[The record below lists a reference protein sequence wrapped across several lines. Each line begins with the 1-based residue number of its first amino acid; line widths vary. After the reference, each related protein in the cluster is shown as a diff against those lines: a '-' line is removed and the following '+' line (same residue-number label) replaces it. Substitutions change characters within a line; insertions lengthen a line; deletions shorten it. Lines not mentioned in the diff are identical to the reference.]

1 MPSHVGVWELPRR
14 SPCLL
19 TVRRAVRA
27 WWEGVD
33 AAGVAGGRG
42 SVAVGVSGGAD
53 SLALLLGVLAEV
65 GPDAGGV
72 PVDAVVVD
80 HGLQSGSGGVARR
93 VAGVCEQLG
102 ARAVVLRAVIDD
114 VAVARVGVEAAARAG
129 RFGAFADAG
138 FGRVLVGHTADD
150 QAETFVLSAS
160 RGFCSPMRP
169 VSVVGGVE
177 VVRPLLSVRRADTR
191 GACVEVG
198 VPVWEDPH
206 NSDERFE
213 RVRVRR
219 RVMPF
224 VEVGAVA
231 LAADDVAEDAALL
244 DELADAVF
252 DAAVC
257 DVLRDDVAV
266 VAGGAA
272 SLSVKVLEGQP
283 VPIVR
288 RVVARW
294 LRLVGANPTGGSIRA
309 VVQLIVAWSGQGAVA
324 VRRADGGVGGGRLE
338 VRRRGGKLEVDR
350 NGLNLG

>member
-114 VAVARVGVEAAARAG
+114 AAVARVGVEAAARAG

-138 FGRVLVGHTADD
+138 FG
-150 QAETFVLSAS
+150 

-257 DVLRDDVAV
+257 DVLRDDVAGAAV
-266 VAGGAA
+266 GAA

-350 NGLNLG
+350 TGLNLG